1 MKDGEQFM
9 KISVIIPAYHPEEIQ
24 LQSAVSSVLTQEYQD
39 LEILIID
46 DGNEPK
52 YLPILQKTAETDE
65 RIRVLHVPHGGVSAA
80 RNAGIRSAE
89 GEYIF
94 FLDADDLL
102 IPGCLKEAAEIAERE
117 NADLLIGGTSAVYD
131 NRKSRV
137 QRLPETEIIRIN
149 HKNRT
154 WLKKIMLGEIEKIT
168 PEVFFNRGI
177 AARLVKTE
185 VAQRHLFD
193 QTLAYGEDTLF
204 NMDIFCSESRVVLV
218 KQAWYSYVRNP
229 DSATHRYNPDI
240 FRKETES
247 LNRLRSYVDLENPL
261 ELKGWCERIRFV
273 LNEMFACWLNRP
285 EWQVSR
291 AEKKKI
297 MRKIYTSFP
306 YTDLCTPQAVRSADR
321 KERIKY
327 LLFRH
332 KKLFQV
338 WRVTY
343 SLRRLAGK
351 KNEW

>member
-1 MKDGEQFM
+1 MKNKEKSM

-24 LQSAVSSVLTQEYQD
+24 LQSAVSSVLGQEYPD

-52 YLPILQKTAETDE
+52 YLPILQKVSETDDQ
-65 RIRVLHVPHGGVSAA
+65 IRVLHVPHGGVSAA

-89 GEYIF
+89 GAYIF

-102 IPGCLKEAAEIAERE
+102 VPGCLKEAAEIAERE
-117 NADLLIGGTSAVYD
+117 KADLLIGGTAAVYD

-137 QRLPETEIIRIN
+137 QRLPETDIIRIN

-193 QTLAYGEDTLF
+193 QTLAYKEDTLF
-204 NMDIFCSESRVVLV
+204 NMDIFCSESRVILV
-218 KQAWYSYVRNP
+218 KQVWYYYVRNP
-229 DSATHRYNPDI
+229 ASVTHRYNPDI
-240 FRKETES
+240 FQQETDA
-247 LNRLRSYVDLENPL
+247 LIRLRSYVDLENPV

-273 LNEMFACWLNRP
+273 LNKMFACWLNRP
-285 EWQVSR
+285 EWQASR
-291 AEKKKI
+291 TEKKKA
-297 MRKIYTSFP
+297 MDQIYTSFP
-306 YTDLCTPQAVRSADR
+306 YTDLCTAQAVRTADR
-321 KERIKY
+321 KEQIKY
-327 LLFRH
+327 RLFR
-332 KKLFQV
+332 KRKLFQV
-338 WRVTY
+338 WRITY

>member
-1 MKDGEQFM
+1 MKNKEKSM
-9 KISVIIPAYHPEEIQ
+9 KISVIIPAYRSEETQ
-24 LQSAVSSVLTQEYQD
+24 LQRAVSSVLTQEYPD

-52 YLPILQKTAETDE
+52 YLPILQKVSETDD

-80 RNAGIRSAE
+80 RNTGIRSAE
-89 GEYIF
+89 GAYIF

-102 IPGCLKEAAEIAERE
+102 VPGCLKEAAEIAERE
-117 NADLLIGGTSAVYD
+117 NADLLIGGTAAVYD
-131 NRKSRV
+131 GTVRAK
-137 QRLPETEIIRIN
+137 RLPETEIIRIN

-154 WLKKIMLGEIEKIT
+154 WIKKIMLGEIERVT

-204 NMDIFCSESRVVLV
+204 NMDIICSESRVVLV
-218 KQAWYSYVRNP
+218 KQAWYYYVRNQ

-240 FRKETES
+240 FQQETAS
-247 LNRLRSYVDLENPL
+247 LTRLRTYVDLENPA

-273 LNEMFACWLNRP
+273 LNEMFSCWLNRP
-285 EWQVSR
+285 EWQASR
-291 AEKKKI
+291 TEKKKA
-297 MRKIYTSFP
+297 MDQIYTSFP
-306 YTDLCTPQAVRSADR
+306 YTDLCTAQAVRTADR
-321 KERIKY
+321 KEQIKY
-327 LLFRH
+327 RLFR
-332 KKLFQV
+332 KRKLFQV
-338 WRVTY
+338 WRITY